1 MKFEFESCCGTLTIF
16 LLLLSNTTS
25 HSIDYN
31 NVEYS
36 ARLKKSD
43 PFIDDFVPTEY
54 TSGLISKYDNNV
66 LINVKVVN
74 LENSNII
81 LYI

>member
-1 MKFEFESCCGTLTIF
+1 MKFEFESCCGTLTMF
-16 LLLLSNTTS
+16 FLLLSNTTS
-25 HSIDYN
+25 HNIDYH

-54 TSGLISKYDNNV
+54 TSGLISKYDDNI

>member
-1 MKFEFESCCGTLTIF
+1 MKFEFESCCGTLILF
-16 LLLLSNTTS
+16 QLLSNATS
-25 HSIDYN
+25 HNIDYHH
-31 NVEYS
+31 VEYS

-66 LINVKVVN
+66 LINVKVVS
-74 LENSNII
+74 LENYNII
-81 LYI
+81 SYI